1 MKIPRNLNL
10 LLEAFCIGIA
20 IICGAFVVANRVFEM
35 VDVPQA
41 SNVVTFVVVLAIAS
55 WIWTR
60 PISR

>member
-1 MKIPRNLNL
+1 MRIPRNLNL
-10 LLEAFCIGIA
+10 LLEASCILLVILSGL
-20 IICGAFVVANRVFEM
+20 FVVANRVFEM

>member
-10 LLEAFCIGIA
+10 LLESSCILLVILSGL
-20 IICGAFVVANRVFEM
+20 FVVANRVFEM

-60 PISR
+60 PISQ